1 MSCKGDRGVFG
12 AGGAVP
18 GVAQGAHGAGIDHP
32 VQSLGRG
39 RGQQLPGAFHVDGVH
54 GGRVRHPE
62 AVVRGHVKEAGAA
75 REGAVKRIRVPEV
88 AFGHVHGQAGQGRM
102 IRVAGQDPHLPAGG
116 QEFLHHG
123 PAHEAGTAGHQGFT
137 RDRFSVFGFRFS
149 GGDEVMLWSQPMLRN
164 GALIGS

>member
-1 MSCKGDRGVFG
+1 MSCRRDRGVFG

-32 VQSLGRG
+32 LQSLGRG
-39 RGQQLPGAFHVDGVH
+39 RRQQVPGAVHVDGVH

-75 REGAVKRIRVPEV
+75 REGPAKRIRVPEV
-88 AFGHVHGQAGQGRM
+88 TDGHVHGQAGQGRM

-116 QEFLHHG
+116 QEFLHHR
-123 PAHEAGTAGHQGFT
+123 PAHETGTAGHQG
-137 RDRFSVFGFRFS
+137 
-149 GGDEVMLWSQPMLRN
+149 
-164 GALIGS
+164 

>member
-1 MSCKGDRGVFG
+1 MSCKGDRGVLG

-39 RGQQLPGAFHVDGVH
+39 RRQQLPGAFHVDGVH

-62 AVVRGHVKEAGAA
+62 AVVRGHVEEAGAA
-75 REGAVKRIRVPEV
+75 REGPVQRIRVPEV
-88 AFGHVHGQAGQGRM
+88 ANGHVHGQAGQGRM

-137 RDRFSVFGFRFS
+137 GRRVSGFQFSVFGS
-149 GGDEVMLWSQPMLRN
+149 G
-164 GALIGS
+164 